1 MLVNRG
7 RLWVKIHGVRW
18 MYCANDKHSF
28 IILEFNDTKTVTQIS
43 FILTTEKSFLLKP
56 VGHFK
61 YQSE

>member
-7 RLWVKIHGVRW
+7 RLWVKIHSVRW
-18 MYCANDKHSF
+18 MYCPNDKHSF

-56 VGHFK
+56 VGNFK